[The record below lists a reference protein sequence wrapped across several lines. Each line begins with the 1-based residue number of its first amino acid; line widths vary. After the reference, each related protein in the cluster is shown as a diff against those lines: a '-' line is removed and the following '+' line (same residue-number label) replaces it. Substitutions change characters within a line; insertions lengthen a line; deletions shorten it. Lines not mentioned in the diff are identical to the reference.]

1 MRPTATGT
9 VHRLPLPLHYDYDYH
24 RGQGFEKYNSRLSGI
39 SRWPCTGGSTKSRLR
54 RIKGRQCTPTMDQSG
69 LVLGSPTFQTRQ
81 IRMATV
87 TSRGFDEEHLCDE
100 RGVET
105 SLAARYLPRFA
116 WDEMM

>member
-1 MRPTATGT
+1 
-9 VHRLPLPLHYDYDYH
+9 
-24 RGQGFEKYNSRLSGI
+24 
-39 SRWPCTGGSTKSRLR
+39 
-54 RIKGRQCTPTMDQSG
+54 
-69 LVLGSPTFQTRQ
+69 
-81 IRMATV
+81 MATV